1 MKRFSDL
8 GEFINFWKSQIE
20 IERSAEIHQHLWE
33 IIQLKK
39 NREKRLKA
47 IGQVKGKLLKEIDE
61 VGLIRFGRNK
71 IIQTE
76 IKAGDVVL
84 IVDDNFYEALSK
96 LNNFEQVIKLTNN
109 YPLGNVASVW
119 KYFVEVWVNKPI
131 PYFVFKKE
139 VDLHLYVNDI
149 TFRRQLE
156 GLEIFKKRKWKL
168 LYKLKQL
175 FLGQKIDI
183 DIKKWEITTKLNL
196 NDYQTSFVSKA
207 IYSNDFLILHG
218 PFGTGKT
225 TTLVELI
232 FQLVKDSKKV
242 LVTWD
247 SNTAV
252 DNFLYKFLEYDIFN
266 PWDVVRVW
274 PISSIWDNQRVW
286 EYSIFSLIENHHKYP
301 QFKAVEIEIEKI
313 KKQQQI
319 FLKPTPALRRG
330 LSDMQ
335 IHRLA
340 AAKKNYRWLKIKQ
353 LQSMSNWLLLSKQIE
368 RLLKQ
373 KEMLREEIIDD
384 VVENA
389 KVVLATNSMVLSD
402 FLKTKWF
409 DVAIID
415 EWSQASL
422 PSALLPIVAAD
433 RFVIAGDHRQL
444 PPTVLSPKADG
455 LKQSLFE
462 YLIESVDNWAFTKE
476 AYEMLRIQ
484 YRMNE
489 ILMGFPSSK
498 FYAGLLEA
506 APEVKNIKLTDLV
519 WKKKGNI
526 IHSDDVILRLDVKG
540 NQVLEKQTK
549 SLMNFEEI
557 EVIKNLIDELLE
569 MGIKA
574 RDIGI
579 ITPYSAQKN
588 KLKVAFENIGELD
601 INTIDGFQGRE
612 KEVIIISWVRTQWE
626 WFLIDPR
633 RFNVAITRAKRLLA
647 NIGNVNNLLSMEMF
661 KEYINY
667 IKRHWKL
674 AFL

>member
-1 MKRFSDL
+1 M
-8 GEFINFWKSQIE
+8 
-20 IERSAEIHQHLWE
+20 
-33 IIQLKK
+33 KK

-96 LNNFEQVIKLTNN
+96 LNNFEQVTKLTNN
-109 YPLGNVASVW
+109 YPFGNVASVW

-340 AAKKNYRWLKIKQ
+340 AAKK
-353 LQSMSNWLLLSKQIE
+353 
-368 RLLKQ
+368 
-373 KEMLREEIIDD
+373 
-384 VVENA
+384 
-389 KVVLATNSMVLSD
+389 
-402 FLKTKWF
+402 
-409 DVAIID
+409 
-415 EWSQASL
+415 
-422 PSALLPIVAAD
+422 
-433 RFVIAGDHRQL
+433 
-444 PPTVLSPKADG
+444 
-455 LKQSLFE
+455 
-462 YLIESVDNWAFTKE
+462 
-476 AYEMLRIQ
+476 
-484 YRMNE
+484 
-489 ILMGFPSSK
+489 
-498 FYAGLLEA
+498 
-506 APEVKNIKLTDLV
+506 KL
-519 WKKKGNI
+519 
-526 IHSDDVILRLDVKG
+526 
-540 NQVLEKQTK
+540 
-549 SLMNFEEI
+549 
-557 EVIKNLIDELLE
+557 
-569 MGIKA
+569 
-574 RDIGI
+574 
-579 ITPYSAQKN
+579 
-588 KLKVAFENIGELD
+588 
-601 INTIDGFQGRE
+601 
-612 KEVIIISWVRTQWE
+612 
-626 WFLIDPR
+626 
-633 RFNVAITRAKRLLA
+633 
-647 NIGNVNNLLSMEMF
+647 
-661 KEYINY
+661 
-667 IKRHWKL
+667 
-674 AFL
+674 